1 MEPELGQEPWP
12 GMKLEHVA
20 EAVLSHPGEAEW
32 LRHGLRSKA
41 TSYRE
46 GSRTFTGQVGLWG
59 REATVVGTGKGCLK
73 LVLPNLLHT

>member
-1 MEPELGQEPWP
+1 
-12 GMKLEHVA
+12 MKLEHA
-20 EAVLSHPGEAEW
+20 AVLSHRGEAEW

-46 GSRTFTGQVGLWG
+46 RSRTFTGQVGLRG
-59 REATVVGTGKGCLK
+59 GAATVVGTDKGYLK